1 MLIIKTPEQHYWQLW
16 TYFAPFSSVSIAE
29 FEQLIV
35 CWVVVKC
42 TCIILLSSWYAVQQE
57 KFEPRRSGVVRQSEP
72 AFKFEQMKNDENVFS
87 FAA

>member
-1 MLIIKTPEQHYWQLW
+1 MLIIKTPEQHNFEHIPHLC
-16 TYFAPFSSVSIAE
+16 SSVSIVE
-29 FEQLIV
+29 FEQVIV
-35 CWVVVKC
+35 CWVAVKC
-42 TCIILLSSWYAVQQE
+42 TCIILLSSWYAGQQQ